1 MIEWLKEHETVLTLL
16 GLFSAGSM
24 VLALFLTPWALSMI
38 SADHFVS
45 DQRKGSR
52 SGRSFGRWL
61 ILGLRN
67 LLGVTFVFVG
77 VVLLALPG
85 QGVLTIFAGVII
97 MSFPGKRSL
106 ELWLVRLP
114 FVLKSVNWIRS
125 RRGRGPLRLPG
136 LPASPT
142 NIE

>member
-16 GLFSAGSM
+16 GLFSAGS
-24 VLALFLTPWALSMI
+24 VLMALFLTPWALSLI
-38 SADHFVS
+38 STDYFLPDHS
-45 DQRKGSR
+45 KGSPP
-52 SGRSFGRWL
+52 GMSFGRWL

-67 LLGVTFVFVG
+67 FLGVTLVIVG

-85 QGVLTIFAGVII
+85 QGVLTIFAGVLL

-114 FVLKSVNWIRS
+114 FVLKSVNWIRA
-125 RRGRGPLRLPG
+125 RRGRGPLQLPC
-136 LPASPT
+136 LSASHT